1 MRFEAQMKKVSWMPV
16 PVPVPDQ
23 SLNDEQASFED
34 DDDEFEDAIDH
45 IDDAVL
51 RKLMKSQ
58 EVIKKAAVVDSPAKK
73 QDEIYLI
80 QVNFGKLK
88 F

>member
-1 MRFEAQMKKVSWMPV
+1 MKKVTWMPV
-16 PVPVPDQ
+16 PIPAPEQ
-23 SLNDEQASFED
+23 SLSDVQASCED

-51 RKLMKSQ
+51 RKLLKSQ
-58 EVIKKAAVVDSPAKK
+58 EVIKTATVVDSPAKK
-73 QDEIYLI
+73 QDEIYLM